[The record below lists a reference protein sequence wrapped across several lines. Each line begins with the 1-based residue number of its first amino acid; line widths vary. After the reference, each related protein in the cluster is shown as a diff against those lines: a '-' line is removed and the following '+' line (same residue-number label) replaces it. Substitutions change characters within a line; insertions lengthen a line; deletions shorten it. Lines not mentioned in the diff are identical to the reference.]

1 MQLREAYPAEVTQG
15 LPDQY
20 VPKLSLVIACLS
32 PAAKMP
38 ELLANNS

>member
-1 MQLREAYPAEVTQG
+1 MQIREDYPTEVTQG

-20 VPKLSLVIACLS
+20 VPKLSLVIACLR
-32 PAAKMP
+32 PAVKMS